1 MISRP
6 FKIML
11 LVLLTAVAV
20 MGFYTYR
27 LQRSAEAHVQKASAP
42 VPVQP
47 VGEESRITLV
57 LASDATGSLQPSA
70 VSAKLPTEKTERAR
84 AILQLLL
91 QSYQQPESPHPFGNT
106 GDIDAVFFLDNGLAV
121 VDLSD
126 SLAKT
131 HPSGIMLESLT
142 LESIGRTLHANFP
155 EINTVHFI
163 VAGKPQETLAGHA
176 DLMTDYPVA
185 ESAE

>member
-11 LVLLTAVAV
+11 LLLFVAVAA
-20 MGFYTYR
+20 MGLYTYR
-27 LQRSAEAHVQKASAP
+27 LQRRAAAHVQKASAP

-47 VGEESRITLV
+47 VGDETRITLV
-57 LASDATGSLQPSA
+57 LASDATGSLQSSTL
-70 VSAKLPTEKTERAR
+70 SAKLPTEKTERAR
-84 AILQLLL
+84 AVLQLLL
-91 QSYQQPESPHPFGNT
+91 QFYQQPDSPHLLGNT
-106 GDIDAVFFLDNGLAV
+106 GDIDAVFFLKDGIAV

-131 HPSGIMLESLT
+131 HPSGILLESLT
-142 LESIGRTLHANFP
+142 LESIAQTLYANFP
-155 EINTVHFI
+155 EISKVHFL

-176 DLMTDYPVA
+176 DLMADYPVSEGA
-185 ESAE
+185 E